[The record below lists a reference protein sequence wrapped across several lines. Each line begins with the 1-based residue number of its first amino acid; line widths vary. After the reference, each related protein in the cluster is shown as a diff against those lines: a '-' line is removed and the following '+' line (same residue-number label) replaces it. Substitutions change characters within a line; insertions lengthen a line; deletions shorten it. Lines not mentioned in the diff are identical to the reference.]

1 MLKMKMINIE
11 AYIQHTNLTNLTQS
25 NLMCWFGFGICVFLF
40 FILFFSTRFRET
52 NLLFTT
58 VSAMFMHCSSTV
70 YILFMGPT
78 VTLFR
83 KKKLKNESHSTIH
96 TFKNYFVTMFSVFS
110 FSKNKFNPNGPNMS
124 FQIGFFFFF
133 SLGLIG

>member
-1 MLKMKMINIE
+1 
-11 AYIQHTNLTNLTQS
+11 
-25 NLMCWFGFGICVFLF
+25 
-40 FILFFSTRFRET
+40 
-52 NLLFTT
+52 
-58 VSAMFMHCSSTV
+58 
-70 YILFMGPT
+70 MGPT

-124 FQIGFFFFF
+124 RSEERRVGKEC
-133 SLGLIG
+133 